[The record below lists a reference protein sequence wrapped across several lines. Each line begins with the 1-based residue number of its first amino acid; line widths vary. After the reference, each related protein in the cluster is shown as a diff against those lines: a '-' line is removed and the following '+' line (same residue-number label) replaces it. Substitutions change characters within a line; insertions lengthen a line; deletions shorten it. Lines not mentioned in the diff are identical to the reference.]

1 MQQFYIS
8 GRGYIQ
14 WRTFVPATAIGTMAK
29 EVLADSIAGAV
40 ADKAVSK
47 IVDSLG
53 RQTPV
58 GDKLQQL

>member
-1 MQQFYIS
+1 
-8 GRGYIQ
+8 
-14 WRTFVPATAIGTMAK
+14 MAK